1 MANYKTILVA
11 VDFSEVSAHALGTAV
26 DLAAQLGA
34 RLKIVHAVRM
44 HATSLPLEGGAVYI
58 EELHA
63 KEVEDAE
70 KNLARFIAENTDAGT
85 APESSVRSGEP
96 ATEINRAAVDSG
108 ADLIVVGTHG
118 RTGLSHLLM
127 GSVAENVLREAP
139 VPVLCVRG

>member
-1 MANYKTILVA
+1 MAKKRDLQINLNLNVRGLSQSATLAINERCAALMAEGRQVFRLGLGQSPFPVPRA
-11 VDFSEVSAHALGTAV
+11 VV
-26 DLAAQLGA
+26 
-34 RLKIVHAVRM
+34 
-44 HATSLPLEGGAVYI
+44 

-63 KEVEDAE
+63 REVEDAE
-70 KNLARFIAENTDAGT
+70 KNLARFLGENIDAAT
-85 APESSVRSGEP
+85 QVESSVRSGEP
-96 ATEINRAAVDSG
+96 ATEINRAAVDSR